1 MRKEPVLGLAGLIL
15 TGVLGCETNR
25 PYCSRC
31 VAARNNYGQVEAAY
45 RPKTVVTMRADEVPE
60 NSAPAQACPA
70 IQLVSAPSTNAAMA
84 SGQAGGSTQTVTVT
98 IPAMKIIVPVTAAV
112 TAPPTAVKENSALT
126 ELPPT
131 VGSMIQ
137 ASGTSSISS
146 STNPKSRD
154 GDSRPVAHVQKEEM
168 AGAASTTSPPP
179 PLPEAVPEPKPKSKS
194 SANSS
199 DPARSSRLSRL
210 PDEPPPE
217 FSARHS
223 VPAIGPTRFLDMPP
237 PPPPIPKPS
246 PASGPALPAEEAA
259 PQ

>member
-1 MRKEPVLGLAGLIL
+1 MRKESVLGLAGLFL

-31 VAARNNYGQVEAAY
+31 LVARNNGQTETAY

-60 NSAPAQACPA
+60 NPAPAQACPA
-70 IQLVSAPSTNAAMA
+70 IQLVSAPSTNVAMA
-84 SGQAGGSTQTVTVT
+84 SGQAAGSTQTVTVT
-98 IPAMKIIVPVTAAV
+98 IPAMKIVVPVTAAV
-112 TAPPTAVKENSALT
+112 TAPPTAIKENSNLT

-131 VGSMIQ
+131 VGSMVQ
-137 ASGTSSISS
+137 ASGTASISSS
-146 STNPKSRD
+146 STNPKSKD
-154 GDSRPVAHVQKEEM
+154 GDLHPVAHVQKEEM
-168 AGAASTTSPPP
+168 AGAASTAPASP

-223 VPAIGPTRFLDMPP
+223 VPAIAPTRFLDMPP

-246 PASGPALPAEEAA
+246 PVSGPTLPSEEAA

>member
-60 NSAPAQACPA
+60 NPAQACPA
-70 IQLVSAPSTNAAMA
+70 IQLVSASSTNVAMA
-84 SGQAGGSTQTVTVT
+84 SGQGGGSTQTVTVT

-112 TAPPTAVKENSALT
+112 TAPPTAVKENIALT
-126 ELPPT
+126 ELPPI

-137 ASGTSSISS
+137 ASGTASISS
-146 STNPKSRD
+146 STNPKSKD
-154 GDSRPVAHVQKEEM
+154 GDPHPVAHVQKEETTS
-168 AGAASTTSPPP
+168 AASTTSPPP

-237 PPPPIPKPS
+237 PPPPTPKPS
-246 PASGPALPAEEAA
+246 PSSGRALPSEEAA

>member
-1 MRKEPVLGLAGLIL
+1 L

-31 VAARNNYGQVEAAY
+31 VAARNNYGQAEAAY

-60 NSAPAQACPA
+60 NPAPAQACPA
-70 IQLVSAPSTNAAMA
+70 IQLVSAPSTNVAMA
-84 SGQAGGSTQTVTVT
+84 SGQAAGSTQTVTVT
-98 IPAMKIIVPVTAAV
+98 IPAMKIVVPVTAGV
-112 TAPPTAVKENSALT
+112 TAPPTATKENSNLT

-131 VGSMIQ
+131 VGSMVQ
-137 ASGTSSISS
+137 ASGTASISSS
-146 STNPKSRD
+146 STNPKSKD
-154 GDSRPVAHVQKEEM
+154 VDPHPAAHVQKEEM
-168 AGAASTTSPPP
+168 TSAASTTPP

-246 PASGPALPAEEAA
+246 PVSGPALPSEEAE